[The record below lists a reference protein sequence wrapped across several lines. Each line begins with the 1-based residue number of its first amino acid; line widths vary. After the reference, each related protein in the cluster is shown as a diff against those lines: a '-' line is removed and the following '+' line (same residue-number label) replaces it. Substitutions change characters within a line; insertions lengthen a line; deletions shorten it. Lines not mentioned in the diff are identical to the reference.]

1 MEENNK
7 GLQTLFVNKEMLQ
20 AFLKKKY
27 GYEQPEEG
35 GKENG

>member
-20 AFLKKKY
+20 DFLKEKY
-27 GYEQPEEG
+27 GYE
-35 GKENG
+35 